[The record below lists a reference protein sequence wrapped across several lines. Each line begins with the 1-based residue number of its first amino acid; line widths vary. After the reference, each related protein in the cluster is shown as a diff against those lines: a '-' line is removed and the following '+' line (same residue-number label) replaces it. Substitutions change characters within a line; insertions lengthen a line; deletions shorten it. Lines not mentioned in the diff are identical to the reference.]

1 MGQNICNRSD
11 VGDKHLATGTGY
23 LINSIYVI
31 VHLGVVVKLLRIRLN
46 IKRAHDV
53 VQLLFN
59 FSFESLMV
67 ACNIICSN
75 NEGEGKGCGRDVC
88 WDGFGPGCVSLE
100 GSATLSISEHEK

>member
-59 FSFESLMV
+59 FSLESLMV
-67 ACNIICSN
+67 AYNIIVTT
-75 NEGEGKGCGRDVC
+75 K
-88 WDGFGPGCVSLE
+88 
-100 GSATLSISEHEK
+100 EKAKAVGGMFAGMASDRVVYH